1 MSEHAERIERFRF
14 MAESDPTNDMAW
26 FSLGTNLHATEAWSE
41 AAEALRK
48 CVDLNPGMSRGWEL
62 LGASLIEAG
71 DPAAAAEVL
80 EKGHAEAS
88 SRGDLMPVR
97 AMEDLLASIGR
108 EPPKSS
114 PDANAAAE
122 ALRASGTFVC
132 KRTGKPGTKM
142 DSPPFKGP
150 VGAWLGEH
158 VAQET
163 WEDWIQQGTKVIN
176 ELRLDFSRDEDQETY
191 DRYMYEFLGLDDE
204 KMAEIREAAS

>member
-26 FSLGTNLHATEAWSE
+26 FSLGTNLHATGAWSE

-71 DPAAAAEVL
+71 DADGAAEVL

-97 AMEDLLASIGR
+97 AMEDLLSSIGR

-142 DSPPFKGP
+142 ESPPFKGP

-163 WEDWIQQGTKVIN
+163 WEDWIKQGTPVDWRTWSC
-176 ELRLDFSRDEDQETY
+176 ESWD
-191 DRYMYEFLGLDDE
+191 
-204 KMAEIREAAS
+204 A

>member
-26 FSLGTNLHATEAWSE
+26 FSLGTNLHATGAWSE

-48 CVDLNPGMSRGWEL
+48 CVELNPGMSRGWEL

-71 DPAAAAEVL
+71 DADAAAEVL
-80 EKGHAEAS
+80 EKGHNEAS

-97 AMEDLLASIGR
+97 AMEDLLSSIGR

-158 VAQET
+158 VAKET
-163 WEDWIQQGTKVIN
+163 WEDWIQQGTRVIN

-204 KMAEIREAAS
+204 KLAEIREAAS